1 MKIIN
6 DYFSISSHCW
16 EFLIQSK
23 TLLLYW
29 RSLPVCSLILF
40 FRHRI
45 PERPAPKQTL
55 LRPIQPMPTFVSE
68 PPTYD
73 EHVMLCK
80 LEPMDVQPNGTF
92 TFITQQSLFDDL
104 TTEGELFY
112 FSSNIVF
119 HDLF

>member
-1 MKIIN
+1 
-6 DYFSISSHCW
+6 
-16 EFLIQSK
+16 
-23 TLLLYW
+23 
-29 RSLPVCSLILF
+29 
-40 FRHRI
+40 
-45 PERPAPKQTL
+45 
-55 LRPIQPMPTFVSE
+55 MPTFVSE